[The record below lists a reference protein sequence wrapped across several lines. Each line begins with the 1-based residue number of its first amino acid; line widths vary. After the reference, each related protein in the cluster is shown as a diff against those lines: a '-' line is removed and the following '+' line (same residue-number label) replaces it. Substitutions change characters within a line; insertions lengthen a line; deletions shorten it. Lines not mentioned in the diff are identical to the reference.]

1 MLDEKGFHR
10 KTYTELLEEMET
22 EARAKF
28 GEDINTSIK
37 SPLGVI
43 LRLYAWFLG
52 IVWMLAEKVYYS
64 GFVSTAEGV
73 SLDRVLPYGGI
84 KRFTEDWA
92 RGEITITGEPNT
104 TVEAGFQVSTKYD
117 VFFETLDDLLL
128 DDSGTGTVA
137 IQALEPGPN
146 GNVLAGEIDIVVQPS
161 ANVFSAA
168 NESKT
173 DGGRYPETDAEV
185 KARYART
192 ESRGASTLDSIYSEV
207 SGLSGVR
214 TVKVIENDNDTVDEA
229 GRPPHSFETIVL
241 GGAADEIAQAIFRK
255 KPAGI
260 KTHGSESVTVKDL
273 SGTDRLIK
281 FSFADVLPV
290 YVKITVSRNATFPVD
305 GVEQLRSQII
315 QYIGGLDE
323 NGSRYPGLGLGE
335 DVILSRA
342 LRSIT
347 VPGIEDIQIEFSTNG
362 TDFSAGNIP
371 VGDAVAETSYD
382 KVVIDIA

>member
-28 GEDINTSIK
+28 GEDINTSLK

-52 IVWMLAEKVYYS
+52 VVWMLAEKVYYS

-73 SLDRVLPYGGI
+73 SLDRLLPYGGI

-92 RGEITITGEPNT
+92 RGDITITGEPNT

-146 GNVLAGEIDIVVQPS
+146 GNVLAGEIDIIVQPS
-161 ANVFSAA
+161 ANVFSAV

-185 KARYART
+185 KERYNRS
-192 ESRGASTLDSIYSEV
+192 ESRGSSTLDSIYSEV

-214 TVKVIENDNDTVDEA
+214 TVKVIENDNDTTDEA

-241 GGAADEIAQAIFRK
+241 GGVTDEIAQAIFRK

-260 KTHGSESVTVKDL
+260 KTYGSESVMVKDI
-273 SGTDRLIK
+273 SGTEREIK
-281 FSFADVLPV
+281 FSFADILPL
-290 YVKITVSRNATFPVD
+290 YVNVAISRNEKFPVD
-305 GVEQLRSQII
+305 GIDLVRSQVI

-323 NGSRYPGLGLGE
+323 NGTRYPGLELGE
-335 DVILSRA
+335 AVIVSKV
-342 LRSIT
+342 LRNIT
-347 VPGIEDIQIEFSTNG
+347 VPGIEDVHVKFSTNG
-362 TDFSAGNIP
+362 TDYSAENVQVGN
-371 VGDAVAETSYD
+371 AVAETSYD
-382 KVVIDIA
+382 KVVINFV